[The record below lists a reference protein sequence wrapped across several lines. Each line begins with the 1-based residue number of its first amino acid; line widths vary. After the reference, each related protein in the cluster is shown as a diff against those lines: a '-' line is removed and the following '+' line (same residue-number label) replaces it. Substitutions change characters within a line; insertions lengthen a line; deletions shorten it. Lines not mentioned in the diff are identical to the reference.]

1 MHKIWLSC
9 QVFKKVQLVYL
20 ENLNLSSK
28 SFIQSLSSESNERPV
43 PRLDIC
49 VGFTKRVVV

>member
-1 MHKIWLSC
+1 MHKIQLSC

-28 SFIQSLSSESNERPV
+28 SFIQSLSSGSNERLV
-43 PRLDIC
+43 PRLDLC

>member
-1 MHKIWLSC
+1 MHKIRLPF

-28 SFIQSLSSESNERPV
+28 SFIQSLSSDSNERLV
-43 PRLDIC
+43 PRLDLC
-49 VGFTKRVVV
+49 VGFTKRAVV

>member
-1 MHKIWLSC
+1 MHKILLSC

-28 SFIQSLSSESNERPV
+28 SFIQSLSSDSNERLV
-43 PRLDIC
+43 PRLDLC
-49 VGFTKRVVV
+49 VGFTKTVVV